1 MNLDVTTGELDL
13 GENSLYQMYLDKLRT
28 KYAGHP
34 TVTDADLQ
42 EAARQG
48 VVQSGAGFYI
58 PNEQYQSNGND
69 FLIKGG
75 TSNFDTIWGRA
86 EKLSGTRRGYEDNQ
100 ALYEANQPNRE
111 ALELE
116 ADMRRDQANQDEV
129 YRQEMH
135 RMANDRN
142 LAMHN
147 EQGVQQFGEDY
158 SQNKLYPRGGMGD
171 AWHTPVTGRQGYLK
185 NYNNHPTN
193 SFLSSWMY
201 PTDPNK
207 DAKEYQQSY
216 EKLPQ
221 TIW

>member
-1 MNLDVTTGELDL
+1 MDLSVTTGNLDL
-13 GENSLYQMYLDKLRT
+13 GENSLYRMYLDRLRT
-28 KYAGHP
+28 KYEGHP

-48 VVQSGAGFYI
+48 VVQSGSGFYI
-58 PNEQYQSNGND
+58 PNEQYQSGGKD
-69 FLIKGG
+69 YLIKGG
-75 TSNFDTIWGRA
+75 TSNFNTIWDRA
-86 EKLSGTRRGYEDNQ
+86 EKLSGTRRGYEDKQ

-111 ALELE
+111 AAELE
-116 ADMRRDQANQDEV
+116 AEMRRDQANQDRL
-129 YRQEMH
+129 YREEMH

-142 LAMHN
+142 LAIHN
-147 EQGVQQFGEDY
+147 ETGRERFGDDY
-158 SQNKLYPRGGMGD
+158 SQDKMYPKGGFGD
-171 AWHTPVTGRQGYLK
+171 AWHTPITGRQGYVD
-185 NYNNHPTN
+185 NYPLVDK
-193 SFLSSWMY
+193 SFLTDWMY